1 MAKSAT
7 AQPPEKTRVKPAP
20 KQGNF
25 LLVSLFRLLLLG
37 VSGSLAAIA
46 GMAIA
51 QFYPDKTQE
60 PPLVETALR
69 QSQHWLSQFQPIP
82 QQINQLSSPTP
93 IVPPQASPPG
103 ALPSAA
109 APALPLS
116 SGDRTKL
123 QGEAAALQQRL
134 QAIQQ
139 QLGTASPSPGGQFNT
154 QPIVAPAV
162 PSVTA
167 TQGKALK
174 VTLPSDALFD
184 ATQNS
189 LRPEMSAI
197 LDSIISDLQR
207 YPGATIQIAAHVDEQ
222 GTVDADRARTFEQS
236 RAVKQYLA
244 SKLPNYQWVAI
255 GYGHSRPLADNK
267 AEADRQRNRRVEITV
282 SP

>member
-7 AQPPEKTRVKPAP
+7 AQPPEKMRVKPAP
-20 KQGNF
+20 KPGNF

-93 IVPPQASPPG
+93 IEPPQASPSG
-103 ALPSAA
+103 AS
-109 APALPLS
+109 ALPLS

-139 QLGTASPSPGGQFNT
+139 QLGTGSPSPGGQFNT

-197 LDSIISDLQR
+197 LDSIISDLQH
-207 YPGATIQIAAHVDEQ
+207 YPGATIQVAAHVDEQ

-255 GYGHSRPLADNK
+255 GYGHSRPLAENK
-267 AEADRQRNRRVEITV
+267 VETDRQRNRRVEITV
-282 SP
+282 AP

>member
-37 VSGSLAAIA
+37 VGGSLAAIA

-69 QSQHWLSQFQPIP
+69 QSQHWLNQFKPIP
-82 QQINQLSSPTP
+82 QQISQLSSPTP
-93 IVPPQASPPG
+93 IVPPQAAPG
-103 ALPSAA
+103 A

-116 SGDRTKL
+116 NGDRTKL

-134 QAIQQ
+134 QTIQQ
-139 QLGTASPSPGGQFNT
+139 QLGNASPSPSGQFNT
-154 QPIVAPAV
+154 QPIVAPAAPSV
-162 PSVTA
+162 TASVTA
-167 TQGKALK
+167 TQGQALK

-189 LRPEMSAI
+189 LRPEMGVI
-197 LDSIISDLQR
+197 LDSIVSDLQR

-222 GTVDADRARTFEQS
+222 GTVDADRARTFEQA
-236 RAVKQYLA
+236 RAVKQYLS

-255 GYGHSRPLADNK
+255 GYGHSRPLAENK
-267 AEADRQRNRRVEITV
+267 AEADRQRNRRVEITLE
-282 SP
+282 SQ